1 ELGGKNATII
11 LEDADIISN
20 IDNIVK
26 SAFLNQGQV
35 CLCGSRILVH
45 ESIYSSFL
53 EQFKQSVSSMKIGD
67 PLDEN
72 TQLGSLISN
81 EHLEKVDSYVKLAI
95 EEGGEILY
103 GGQRPNF
110 NNNFAEGAFYE
121 PTIIVGLNYKSRT
134 ATEEIFGPVVTIHK
148 FNEIEEAIQIAN
160 STNYGLAASIWTQDT
175 TLGGDIA
182 EKLDTGMVWINCW
195 LHRDL
200 RVPFGGVKNSGLGR
214 EGGLYSLNFF
224 SELQNI
230 CTMND

>member
-1 ELGGKNATII
+1 
-11 LEDADIISN
+11 
-20 IDNIVK
+20 
-26 SAFLNQGQV
+26 
-35 CLCGSRILVH
+35 
-45 ESIYSSFL
+45 
-53 EQFKQSVSSMKIGD
+53 M
-67 PLDEN
+67 
-72 TQLGSLISN
+72 
-81 EHLEKVDSYVKLAI
+81 
-95 EEGGEILY
+95 
-103 GGQRPNF
+103 

-121 PTIIVGLNYKSRT
+121 PTIIVGLDYKSRT

-160 STNYGLAASIWTQDT
+160 STNYGLAASIWTQDA